1 MTNTK
6 LFIDSSIW
14 LEYFLHTDELVGELL
29 DSNEG
34 RLLTSI
40 VCFHEVS
47 RKLIRLT
54 SNESYIKEVLR
65 FMRENSITVS
75 LNEDIAVKSA
85 EMSVKHRLASMDS
98 IIYQSALVSNALL
111 MTADND
117 FRGLPNAQVV
127 KL

>member
-14 LEYFLHTDELVGELL
+14 LEYFLHTDELVGKLL

-34 RLLTSI
+34 RLLTSV

-54 SNESYIKEVLR
+54 SNEAYIKEVIR
-65 FMRENSITVS
+65 FMRENSTIVS
-75 LNEDIAVKSA
+75 IDEDIAVKSA
-85 EMSVKHRLASMDS
+85 EASVKHRLASLDS
-98 IIYQSALVSNALL
+98 VIYQSALSSNALL

-127 KL
+127 KV